1 MYITKSISNGGKMK
15 PSYLPAKTA
24 LKIFFIIT
32 LVIQSSALFSE
43 EYSKQSLIIK
53 FKQGTELFRDARL
66 YAPKSL
72 SENLVAGSVNMN
84 RNSALNIFMQQ
95 CNILT
100 LKALKPDADM
110 TPLHGGIERIFII
123 EINPGAVSIETA
135 RDYISKNLQIEYAEF
150 DYIGYGGGYFGGSN
164 FSQNTSLVPND
175 PSFGNQWGLRNTGQT
190 INGVAGTS
198 GGDINAVNAWDI
210 TTGTNLI
217 VSILDSGMPLTHP
230 EFSGR
235 MLQGYDYA
243 NNDNNPTDDH
253 GHGTNVGS
261 IVGAKGNNG
270 SLMAG
275 VNWNCR
281 IIPVKILNASNSGQ
295 YSWFASGITYAVDNG
310 AKVLNMSVGG
320 QSYSQAMADAV
331 TYAFNNG
338 RIVVACMMN
347 NNNNVTYYPAG
358 LNNVIAIGAIN
369 NRMFR
374 AVPFCWGGG
383 SSFGSHIDFAAP
395 GEMILGLVYNNPNST
410 NYWCGTS
417 QATPMTAGVISLLLG
432 VNPSLTFND
441 IYNALKNS
449 ARDQVGPANE
459 DTPGFD
465 NYFGWGLI
473 DSRGALNQVIG
484 IMPISTIVP
493 DKFGL
498 KQNYPN
504 PFNPVTKIRFDISK
518 GGENAKL
525 TVYNSNGQQVAV
537 LVNEVVSAGTYEI
550 EFNAG
555 NYASGIYYYKLESG
569 KLSDMKKMV
578 LVK

>member
-1 MYITKSISNGGKMK
+1 MK
-15 PSYLPAKTA
+15 PSYLFNN
-24 LKIFFIIT
+24 LFSKIFTAFLLLIVMQAST
-32 LVIQSSALFSE
+32 VLSD
-43 EYSKQSLIIK
+43 EYSNSTLIIK
-53 FKQGTELFRDARL
+53 FKQGTELFREAREFT
-66 YAPKSL
+66 PKNL
-72 SENLVAGSVNMN
+72 SESLEAGSQKIS
-84 RNSALNIFMQQ
+84 RNSVLNIFMQQ
-95 CNILT
+95 CNIRT
-100 LKALKPDADM
+100 IRAVKPDADF
-110 TPLHGGIERIFII
+110 TPLAGGIERIFII
-123 EINPGAVSIETA
+123 EINSGNTTIENA
-135 RDYISKNLQIEYAEF
+135 REYISRNLQVEYAEF
-150 DYIGYGGGYFGGSN
+150 DHIGYSAGYFAGYN
-164 FSQNTSLVPND
+164 TTQNSSVVPND
-175 PSFGNQWGLRNTGQT
+175 PSFSNQWGLRNTGQT

-210 TTGTNLI
+210 TTGTNVL
-217 VSILDSGMPLTHP
+217 VAILDSGMPLGHP

-235 MLQGYDYA
+235 LVQGYDYA
-243 NNDNNPTDDH
+243 NNDNDPTDDQ

-281 IIPVKILNASNSGQ
+281 LMPVKILNSSNSGF
-295 YSWFASGITYAVDNG
+295 YSWFVSGITYAVDNG

-320 QSYSQAMADAV
+320 QSYNQGLADAV
-331 TYAFNNG
+331 TYAYNNG

-358 LNNVIAIGAIN
+358 LSNVIAIGAIN

-383 SSFGSHIDFAAP
+383 SSYGPHIDFAAP
-395 GEMILGLVYNNPNST
+395 GEMILGLVYNNPNTTS
-410 NYWCGTS
+410 YWCGTS
-417 QATPMTAGVISLLLG
+417 QATPMTSGVISLLFS
-432 VNPSLTFND
+432 VNPSLTYND
-441 IYNALKNS
+441 VYNALKNS
-449 ARDQVGPANE
+449 ARDQVGPPGE

-484 IMPISTIVP
+484 IEPISTNVP
-493 DKFGL
+493 DKFEL
-498 KQNYPN
+498 MQNYPN
-504 PFNPVTKIRFDISK
+504 PFNPVTRIRFDIAK

-525 TVYNSNGQQVAV
+525 TVYNSTGQQVAV
-537 LVNEVVSAGTYEI
+537 LVNEVVSAGTYEV
-550 EFNAG
+550 EFSAG

-569 KLSDMKKMV
+569 KYSDMKKMV

>member
-1 MYITKSISNGGKMK
+1 MK
-15 PSYLPAKTA
+15 LFT
-24 LKIFFIIT
+24 IFFTVLLLTIN
-32 LVIQSSALFSE
+32 LRVYSE
-43 EYSKQSLIIK
+43 EYNSNTLIIK
-53 FKQGTELFRDARL
+53 FKPGTALLTEARTFTPKNHSESLDISSGLLNSNSELKL
-66 YAPKSL
+66 
-72 SENLVAGSVNMN
+72 
-84 RNSALNIFMQQ
+84 FMQQ
-95 CNILT
+95 CSILRI
-100 LKALKPDADM
+100 KAAKPDADL
-110 TPLHGGIERIFII
+110 TPLAAGMERIFII
-123 EINPGAVSIETA
+123 EINTTAVTIENA
-135 RDYISKNLQIEYAEF
+135 RNYMLQSLQVEYAEF
-150 DYIGYGGGYFGGSN
+150 DHIGYGGGYFAGYNSMQQ
-164 FSQNTSLVPND
+164 SSLIPND

-190 INGVAGTS
+190 INGVTGTP
-198 GGDINAVNAWDI
+198 GGDINAVNGWDI
-210 TTGTNLI
+210 TTGTNVI
-217 VSILDSGMPLTHP
+217 VSILDSGMPLSHP

-235 MLQGYDYA
+235 YLQGYDYA
-243 NNDNNPTDDH
+243 NNDNNPTDDQ

-261 IVGAKGNNG
+261 IAGAKGNNG

-281 IIPVKILNASNSGQ
+281 IIPVKILNSSNSGF
-295 YSWFASGITYAVDNG
+295 YSWFVSGITYAVDNG
-310 AKVLNMSVGG
+310 ARVLNMSVGG
-320 QSYSQAMADAV
+320 QSYSQALADAV

-358 LNNVIAIGAIN
+358 LSNVIAIGAIN

-383 SSFGSHIDFAAP
+383 SSYGPHIDFAAP

-410 NYWCGTS
+410 SYWCGTS
-417 QATPMTAGVISLLLG
+417 QATPMAAGVISLLLS
-432 VNPSLTFND
+432 VNPALTYND

-449 ARDQVGPANE
+449 ARDQIGPANE

-484 IMPISTIVP
+484 IEPISTIVP
-493 DKFGL
+493 ENFGL

-504 PFNPVTKIRFDISK
+504 PFNPVTKIRFDIAK

-525 TVYNSNGQQVAV
+525 TVYNSAGQQIAV
-537 LVNEVVSAGTYEI
+537 LVNETVKAGTYEV

-555 NYASGIYYYKLESG
+555 MYSSGVYFYKLESG
-569 KLSDMKKMV
+569 KFIEMKKMV

>member
-1 MYITKSISNGGKMK
+1 MK
-15 PSYLPAKTA
+15 PSNLLIKSP
-24 LKIFFIIT
+24 LT
-32 LVIQSSALFSE
+32 LFMILFVLLLLQGSTLFAD
-43 EYSKQSLIIK
+43 EYSKNSLIIK
-53 FKQGTELFRDARL
+53 FKQGTGLLSEAREF
-66 YAPKSL
+66 APKTIGEVL
-72 SENLVAGSVNMN
+72 LAGAISMN
-84 RNSALNIFMQQ
+84 RNSALNLFMQQ
-95 CNILT
+95 CNILNM
-100 LKALKPDADM
+100 KAVKPDADL
-110 TPLHGGIERIFII
+110 TPLHGGIERIFVI
-123 EINPGAVSIETA
+123 EINENAISIESA
-135 RDYISKNLQIEYAEF
+135 RYYISANAQIEYAEF
-150 DYIGYGGGYFGGSN
+150 DYIGYGGGYFAGYSTTGNS
-164 FSQNTSLVPND
+164 SLVPND
-175 PSFGNQWGLRNTGQT
+175 ASFGNQWGLRNTGQT
-190 INGVAGTS
+190 INGVAGTN

-210 TTGTNLI
+210 TTGTNII

-235 MLQGYDYA
+235 LVQGYDYA
-243 NNDNNPTDDH
+243 NNDTDPTDDQ

-281 IIPVKILNASNSGQ
+281 LMPVKILNSSNSGQ

-320 QSYSQAMADAV
+320 QSFSQAMADAI

-347 NNNNVTYYPAG
+347 NNNNITYYPAG
-358 LNNVIAIGAIN
+358 LSNVIAIGAIN

-395 GEMILGLVYNNPNST
+395 GEMILGLVYNNPNTTS
-410 NYWCGTS
+410 YWCGTS

-432 VNPSLTFND
+432 ANPSLTFND
-441 IYNALKNS
+441 VYNALKNS

-484 IMPISTIVP
+484 IEPISTIVP

-504 PFNPVTKIRFDISK
+504 PFNPVTRIRFDIAK
-518 GGENAKL
+518 GGANAKL
-525 TVYNSNGQQVAV
+525 TVYNSTGQQVAV
-537 LVNEVVSAGTYEI
+537 LVNEVVSAGTYEV
-550 EFNAG
+550 EFSAG
-555 NYASGIYYYKLESG
+555 KFASGIYYYKLESG
-569 KLSDMKKMV
+569 KFSDMKKMV

>member
-1 MYITKSISNGGKMK
+1 MK
-15 PSYLPAKTA
+15 PSYLLTN
-24 LKIFFIIT
+24 
-32 LVIQSSALFSE
+32 LFSKILTAFSLLFIMQASTVLSD
-43 EYSKQSLIIK
+43 EYSKNTLIIK
-53 FKQGTELFRDARL
+53 FKQGTELLREAREL
-66 YAPKSL
+66 TPKNLTESL
-72 SENLVAGSVNMN
+72 EAGSEKMN
-84 RNSALNIFMQQ
+84 RNSILNLFMQQ
-95 CNILT
+95 CNIRT
-100 LKALKPDADM
+100 IKAVKPDADL
-110 TPLHGGIERIFII
+110 TPLAGGIERIFII
-123 EINPGAVSIETA
+123 EINSGLTTIESA
-135 RDYISKNLQIEYAEF
+135 RKYISGNLQIEYAEL
-150 DYIGYGGGYFGGSN
+150 DHIGYSAGYFAGYN
-164 FSQNTSLVPND
+164 TTQNSSVVPND
-175 PSFGNQWGLRNTGQT
+175 PSFSNQWGLRNTGQT
-190 INGVAGTS
+190 IGGVAGTS

-210 TTGTNLI
+210 TTGTNVI
-217 VSILDSGMPLTHP
+217 VAIVDSGMPLGHP

-235 MLQGYDYA
+235 LVQGYDYA
-243 NNDNNPTDDH
+243 NNDNDPTDDQ

-281 IIPVKILNASNSGQ
+281 LMPVKILNSSNSGQ
-295 YSWFASGITYAVDNG
+295 YSWFASGIIYAVDNG

-320 QSYSQAMADAV
+320 QSFSQAMADAV

-358 LNNVIAIGAIN
+358 LSNVIAIGAIN

-383 SSFGSHIDFAAP
+383 SSYGPHIDFAAP
-395 GEMILGLVYNNPNST
+395 GEMILGLVYNNPNTTS
-410 NYWCGTS
+410 YWCGTS
-417 QATPMTAGVISLLLG
+417 QATPMTSGVISLLYS
-432 VNPSLTFND
+432 VNPSLTYND
-441 IYNALKNS
+441 VYNALKNS
-449 ARDQVGPANE
+449 ARDQVGPASE

-484 IMPISTIVP
+484 IEPISTIVP
-493 DKFGL
+493 DKFEL
-498 KQNYPN
+498 MQNYPN
-504 PFNPVTKIRFDISK
+504 PFNPVTRIRFDIAI

-525 TVYNSNGQQVAV
+525 TVYNSTGQQIAV
-537 LVNEVVSAGTYEI
+537 LVNEVVAAGTYEV
-550 EFNAG
+550 EFSAG

-569 KLSDMKKMV
+569 KYSDMKKMV